1 METEKEGLT
10 AYLLDIHSHSLQEV
24 FFCLPTFSNFSTMTF
39 QVLTKLILKTTH
51 KNVSVSSKTYFSLRV
66 LRVGRG
72 ILNMRGF
79 PLD

>member
-24 FFCLPTFSNFSTMTF
+24 FFRLPTFSNVSTMTF
-39 QVLTKLILKTTH
+39 QVLTKLILKTTQ
-51 KNVSVSSKTYFSLRV
+51 KNVSASSKTYFSLRV
-66 LRVGRG
+66 LRVGRS

-79 PLD
+79 QLD